1 MLRFID
7 MRLREAF
14 SENKNKPFGRRS
26 VILFGGFCQLAPV
39 LNVPMHFPLSVYRQ
53 FKEVYKLD
61 IIQWQSENDQQG
73 FRDIL
78 LRLQDGKS
86 MLNDWNILISRFKKN
101 LNRAEHDRF
110 QDVVFIHTTWAKVY
124 KVNIKML
131 RRLNWPITKICAV
144 HSSERTAKC
153 AKTNIAK
160 GLEVE
165 ILLGRTQLPISI
177 TVHKSQSLTLDKVNI
192 DIGVQ
197 NLNNLCLKQSRKERR
212 RGKIQYSTNSS
223 GSSSNIKEHS
233 FFGGISIKKDKK
245 MCQGN
250 KFCQFTDQEFVNQKH
265 YSVDFDSETFKKRIN
280 QGFFTL
286 VLKNNSLICAISSKS
301 QTVRIL
307 ILVVSEVSNSEWPYR
322 ENGRPSKLSNNFSYN
337 HLGCY
342 ITSLDLLHSKNF
354 CDING
359 QRENYISF
367 KKSGTASEDHND
379 DGTNGNAPLS
389 KCEPDM
395 GMLSRKKK
403 DNEIYVQCFNPLQIN
418 TNTEENNKIE
428 KEKDANIAMGFENC
442 PNS

>member
-1 MLRFID
+1 RVQDVRYFIIDEKSIVGRRMLRFID

-39 LNVPMHFPLSVYRQ
+39 LNVPMHFHYKKINRSSSNVIAVYRQ

-110 QDVVFIHTTWAKVY
+110 QDAMFIHTTWAKVY

-165 ILLGRTQLPISI
+165 ILLVKGCH
-177 TVHKSQSLTLDKVNI
+177 VMLT
-192 DIGVQ
+192 
-197 NLNNLCLKQSRKERR
+197 
-212 RGKIQYSTNSS
+212 
-223 GSSSNIKEHS
+223 SNIWTKAE
-233 FFGGISIKKDKK
+233 
-245 MCQGN
+245 
-250 KFCQFTDQEFVNQKH
+250 
-265 YSVDFDSETFKKRIN
+265 
-280 QGFFTL
+280 L
-286 VLKNNSLICAISSKS
+286 
-301 QTVRIL
+301 
-307 ILVVSEVSNSEWPYR
+307 
-322 ENGRPSKLSNNFSYN
+322 
-337 HLGCY
+337 
-342 ITSLDLLHSKNF
+342 
-354 CDING
+354 
-359 QRENYISF
+359 
-367 KKSGTASEDHND
+367 
-379 DGTNGNAPLS
+379 
-389 KCEPDM
+389 
-395 GMLSRKKK
+395 
-403 DNEIYVQCFNPLQIN
+403 
-418 TNTEENNKIE
+418 
-428 KEKDANIAMGFENC
+428 
-442 PNS
+442 